1 MKMKYQR
8 NRVHLVNSPLSFIVL
23 INTFSNCC
31 TPQID
36 YYICFLNTLTF
47 EIVTIS
53 GTTTIMTM
61 QYILFS
67 GHANIVLATFEN
79 PASISP
85 YRVNTSYRRPTGG
98 ESDHG
103 YSTMTPHEDSEQ
115 ASTTC
120 LEPLIIGRDR
130 YRPSSTNSSVISK
143 PGALPPPPGI
153 NRWSRSPT
161 PPQTQLLVM
170 GGLSPT
176 TRTATIPETTVL
188 GPQTVLP
195 SDIGTVVGDGH
206 SPHSVIANVQVHM
219 VDSH

>member
-1 MKMKYQR
+1 MY
-8 NRVHLVNSPLSFIVL
+8 F
-23 INTFSNCC
+23 
-31 TPQID
+31 
-36 YYICFLNTLTF
+36 
-47 EIVTIS
+47 IS
-53 GTTTIMTM
+53 GHT
-61 QYILFS
+61 
-67 GHANIVLATFEN
+67 NIVLATFEN

-153 NRWSRSPT
+153 NRRSRSPT

>member
-1 MKMKYQR
+1 M
-8 NRVHLVNSPLSFIVL
+8 
-23 INTFSNCC
+23 
-31 TPQID
+31 
-36 YYICFLNTLTF
+36 
-47 EIVTIS
+47 TI
-53 GTTTIMTM
+53 

-67 GHANIVLATFEN
+67 GHTNIVLATFEN

-153 NRWSRSPT
+153 NRAESEPHSPT
-161 PPQTQLLVM
+161 DSIARDGRSVPRPPAQQPSPRRPCSGHRQFYRQTS
-170 GGLSPT
+170 GRWSA
-176 TRTATIPETTVL
+176 TATLHIRLSQMFKCTW
-188 GPQTVLP
+188 
-195 SDIGTVVGDGH
+195 
-206 SPHSVIANVQVHM
+206 
-219 VDSH
+219 